1 MLFEKSKLY
10 KNKLFNSLLIFT
22 CLILILIGKLD
33 KDNKVIYK
41 TANSCILFL
50 PSIDNSHLITIDGLS
65 NSLEN
70 LHPIQEAFV
79 KFS

>member
-1 MLFEKSKLY
+1 MH
-10 KNKLFNSLLIFT
+10 T
-22 CLILILIGKLD
+22 
-33 KDNKVIYK
+33 
-41 TANSCILFL
+41 FL

-79 KFS
+79 KFSGAQCGFCTPGFVMSIYGLLLKTKKPKFITLFIINLGS